1 MRSGEVV
8 SHYRVLREI
17 GSGGM
22 GVVYAAE
29 DLKLGRH
36 VALKF
41 LPRQMAR
48 HEQALERFRQEAR
61 TASAL
66 NHENICTI
74 YEIGEHDGQ
83 PFIAME
89 LLEGEPLSER
99 VRKRA
104 LTLKELL
111 DLSLQVTDALDA
123 AHCKGVVHRDIK
135 PANIFITSRGR
146 AKILDFGLAKLML
159 TREVSA
165 DGATLDA
172 TAHLTSPGS
181 TVGTVAYMSPEQAR
195 GEELDGRS
203 DLFSFGAVLYEIAT
217 AQRPFEGATSAV
229 IFKSILDQS
238 PAPPSELNPALPTH
252 FDEVISKAL
261 EKDRELRYQS
271 AAEIRADLKRLK
283 RDVSSSG
290 KVASTVSASGAT
302 TQSVPRSSAS
312 ALIVAEA
319 RRHKGKLI
327 GGAVAAVALVAA
339 ASVGI
344 YRLVNAPSR
353 VPFQNISMER
363 ITEDGNAT
371 WVVISRDG
379 RYVAYNHRDNEQ
391 RSVWVKQVSTGSVI
405 EIVPAQSQAICELYF
420 SPDGDSIY
428 YGLRSKPLVCQLFLV
443 PSLGGTPRLVLDGVD
458 SPSLSPDGKRFAY
471 QRPDLSANVMR
482 WFVSATDG
490 TEERTIYEQPLG
502 RAALSASGEGWSA
515 DSRRIAFGVD
525 AGSFS
530 LLARIVVV
538 DVDRA
543 QVILEKR
550 LGLAHIT
557 VEFMPDDSGFIVSAS
572 ESQTLADTQLW
583 FVPMGDGFPQRIT
596 RDLMSYYS
604 AGVSADG
611 KAIVAIQQDR
621 TSTFLV
627 GTSPST
633 ELTPLATRKDDYFS
647 FQILGDGHILEESF
661 RHQLYLV
668 NGDGNGR
675 IPMVTNALAGTPAI
689 CGSRLAYIQAENG
702 EVPGIW
708 IMDGN
713 GGARRQLAKE
723 GFAPSCSPDGKDLLY
738 TDPINHSVMRVSTG
752 GGTPKS
758 LARKGVL
765 SAWPI
770 YSHDGARIAY
780 LERSKGLSV
789 VLVSAADGAVISR
802 FDLPMAAWA
811 SAHRLRFAP
820 DDSAIYFIVAPG
832 SVSNLWSQPVGGGEA
847 QQVTHFTADQISD
860 FGWSPDGKKFAIAR
874 QKYSWDGVIIRDLGA
889 APGGLYRKK

>member
-1 MRSGEVV
+1 MHSGEVV

-29 DLKLGRH
+29 DLKLGRQ

-61 TASAL
+61 TASSL

-74 YEIGEHDGQ
+74 YEIGEHDGR

-89 LLEGEPLSER
+89 LLEGEPLGER
-99 VRKRA
+99 LHKRP
-104 LTLKELL
+104 LSVEELL
-111 DLSLQVTDALDA
+111 DLAIQVTDGLDS
-123 AHCKGVVHRDIK
+123 AHRKSIVHRDIK

-165 DGATLDA
+165 DGATLDVA
-172 TAHLTSPGS
+172 AHLTSPGS

-203 DLFSFGAVLYEIAT
+203 DLFSFGAVLYEMAT
-217 AQRPFEGATSAV
+217 TRRPFEGATSAV

-238 PAPPSELNPALPTH
+238 PAPPSEVNPSLPAH
-252 FDEVISKAL
+252 FDQVTSKAL

-290 KVASTVSASGAT
+290 KVASMVNTGGSKAPT
-302 TQSVPRSSAS
+302 TPRSSTS
-312 ALIVAEA
+312 AVIAAEA

-327 GGAVAAVALVAA
+327 GGAVAVVALIAA
-339 ASVGI
+339 LSVGL
-344 YRLVNAPSR
+344 YRLVNRSSR

-363 ITEDGNAT
+363 LTEDGNAT

-379 RYVAYNHRDNEQ
+379 RYVAYNRRDNEQ
-391 RSVWVKQVSTGSVI
+391 RSVRVKQVSTGSTILV
-405 EIVPAQSQAICELYF
+405 VPPQSKPICVLYF

-428 YGLRSKPLVCQLFLV
+428 YGLRSKPLVCQLFVV

-458 SPSLSPDGKRFAY
+458 SPTLSPDGKRFAY
-471 QRPDLSANVMR
+471 QRPDLAANVMR
-482 WFVSATDG
+482 WFVSTTDG
-490 TEERTIYEQPLG
+490 TEERKVYELPLG
-502 RAALSASGEGWSA
+502 SANGEGWSA

-525 AGSFS
+525 AGLFS
-530 LLARIVVV
+530 LLARIIVV

-550 LGLAHIT
+550 LGLAHVI

-572 ESQTLADTQLW
+572 ESQTLADKQLW
-583 FVPMGDGFPQRIT
+583 FVPMGDGPPQRIT
-596 RDLMSYYS
+596 RDLLSYYS

-611 KAIVAIQQDR
+611 KAIVAVQQDR

-627 GTSPST
+627 GTSPT
-633 ELTPLATRKDDYFS
+633 AELTPLPTRKDDYFS

-668 NGDGNGR
+668 NGDGSGR
-675 IPMVTNALAGTPAI
+675 IPMVTNALAGTPAT
-689 CGSRLAYIQAENG
+689 CGSRLAYIQGENG

-713 GGARRQLAKE
+713 GGARRQLAKN
-723 GFAPSCSPDGKDLLY
+723 GFAPSCSPDGKDLVY
-738 TDPINHSVMRVSTG
+738 TDQISHSVMRVSTD
-752 GGTPKS
+752 GGTPQS
-758 LARKGVL
+758 LAPKGVL
-765 SAWPI
+765 SFWPI
-770 YSHDGARIAY
+770 YSHDGTRIAY
-780 LERSKGLSV
+780 LERSKALSI
-789 VLVSAADGAVISR
+789 VLVRAAGGAAISR
-802 FDLPMAAWA
+802 FDLPIEAWGSAA
-811 SAHRLRFAP
+811 RLRFAP
-820 DDSAIYFIVAPG
+820 DDSAIYFIVSPG
-832 SVSNLWSQPVGGGEA
+832 SVSNLWLQPIGGGEPRP
-847 QQVTHFTADQISD
+847 VTHFTADNISD
-860 FGWSPDGKKFAIAR
+860 FGWSPDGKEFAIAR
-874 QKYSWDGVIIRDLGA
+874 QKYSWDGVMIRDLDT
-889 APGGLYRKK
+889 PK